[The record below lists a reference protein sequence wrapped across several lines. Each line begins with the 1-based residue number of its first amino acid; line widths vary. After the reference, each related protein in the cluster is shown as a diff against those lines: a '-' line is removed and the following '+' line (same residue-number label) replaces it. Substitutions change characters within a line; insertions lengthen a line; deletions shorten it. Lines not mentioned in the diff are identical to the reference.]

1 MEFSLQAVI
10 FQPKDRTSN
19 KKRRNSMNRFVKKL
33 LAKYVKY
40 IEIIGYALVFLF
52 IAGLIA
58 LSKIKAEDEYVNL
71 NGNYEFETFL
81 IQFDTPKYIID
92 QLSDSNS
99 VVQAN
104 DPLFEITDDERFIA
118 DQSILDN
125 LEIQVETANKASRR
139 DVADKLS
146 SVILDIEKRKYKY
159 LKLSTVRSKIT
170 GEFILVNLNKDF
182 VPEHEIIG
190 GVFDLKNSIIRVTEF
205 PVDKRMKKKLKPD
218 QAGTANLK
226 LGLVESID
234 ISITLD
240 SLNNEEAVFH
250 ITEIPEDAKI
260 KIARYISSF
269 PGQTIQ
275 ANVNVLVGWKSW
287 MNLIWR

>member
-1 MEFSLQAVI
+1 
-10 FQPKDRTSN
+10 
-19 KKRRNSMNRFVKKL
+19 MNLFVKKL

-40 IEIIGYALVFLF
+40 IEIIGYSLVFLF

-58 LSKIKAEDEYVNL
+58 LSQIKAEDEYVNL
-71 NGNYEFETFL
+71 NGNYEIETFL
-81 IQFDTPKYIID
+81 ITFDSPRYIID

-104 DPLFEITDDERFIA
+104 DPLFEVTDDEQFIA
-118 DQSILDN
+118 DQKILDN

-159 LKLSTVRSKIT
+159 LELSTVRSKIS
-170 GEFILVNLNKDF
+170 GEFILVNLNNDF
-182 VPEHEIIG
+182 IPEHEIIG

-205 PVDKRMKKKLKPD
+205 PVDKRMKKKLKPG
-218 QAGTANLK
+218 QSGTADLK
-226 LGLVESID
+226 LGPVESINL
-234 ISITLD
+234 SVTLD

-250 ITEIPEDAKI
+250 ITEIPKDAKF
-260 KIARYISSF
+260 KIANYISSI
-269 PGQTIQ
+269 PEQKTIQ
-275 ANVNVLVGWKSW
+275 ANVKVLVGWKSW